1 MTDTLNTLRIEGNST
16 KLVKIIYKN
25 LTETVIVNSEILNAF
40 TLKLGIPLNIPSIQ
54 YCARLGILVI
64 LTIVT
69 REKRISESNHCNKK
83 KSYKN

>member
-1 MTDTLNTLRIEGNST
+1 MTNTLNTLGIEGNST

-25 LTETVIVNSEILNAF
+25 LTESFIINSEILNAF
-40 TLKLGIPLNIPSIQ
+40 TLKLGIPLHIPSIQ
-54 YCARLGILVI
+54 YCSRLGILVI
-64 LTIVT
+64 LTTVT

>member
-54 YCARLGILVI
+54 YCTRLGILVI